1 MAFTLPALP
10 YDYEALEP
18 TIDAETMRLHHTKH
32 HQAYVDKLNEAVS
45 EDPSLEGRS
54 LEEILGRISSL
65 PNKVRNNGGG
75 HWNHSFF
82 WESMKPGGS
91 PPVGQFAAV
100 IEEAFGSLD
109 ALKKKFGEAGLAQ
122 FGSGWVWLVAD
133 REGQLSIAT
142 TPNQDNPLM
151 DDAAV
156 KGTPI
161 LGNDL
166 WEHAYYLKYNN
177 RRADYLSA
185 WWDVVDWEKV
195 AERLERVGQTRS
207 PSSPEAQLFRR

>member
-10 YDYEALEP
+10 YAYEALDP

-32 HQAYVDKLNEAVS
+32 HQAYVDKLNEGVT
-45 EDPSLEGRS
+45 EDPSLAGKS
-54 LEEILGRISSL
+54 LEEILAAISSQ
-65 PNKVRNNGGG
+65 PKKVRNNGGG

-82 WESMKPGGS
+82 WETMKPGGS
-91 PPVGQFAAV
+91 KPVGRLAQV
-100 IEEAFGSLD
+100 IDDEFGSLD
-109 ALKKKFGEAGLAQ
+109 ELKKKLNEAGVGQ

-133 REGQLSIAT
+133 GGGRLVIAA

-151 DDAAV
+151 DDAPV

-161 LGNDL
+161 LGNDV

-177 RRADYLSA
+177 RRADYLNA

-195 AERLERVGQTRS
+195 AERFEGVSQGTVAEL
-207 PSSPEAQLFRR
+207 A

>member
-1 MAFTLPALP
+1 MAFTLPELP
-10 YDYEALEP
+10 YACDALEP

-32 HQAYVDKLNEAVS
+32 HQAYVDKLNEGVS
-45 EDPSLEGRS
+45 EDPSLEGQS
-54 LEEILGRISSL
+54 LEEILRRISSL
-65 PNKVRNNGGG
+65 PKKVRNNGGG

-82 WESMKPGGS
+82 WETMKPGGS
-91 PPVGQFAAV
+91 PPVGRLAVV
-100 IEEAFGSLD
+100 IEDAFGSLD
-109 ALKKKFGEAGLAQ
+109 AFKKQFGEAGVGQ
-122 FGSGWVWLVAD
+122 FGSGWVWLLAD

-177 RRADYLSA
+177 RRADYLNA

-195 AERLERVGQTRS
+195 AERYEGASQSAAAEV
-207 PSSPEAQLFRR
+207 A

>member
-1 MAFTLPALP
+1 MAFTLPELP
-10 YDYEALEP
+10 YACDALEP

-32 HQAYVDKLNEAVS
+32 HQAYVDKLNEGVS
-45 EDPSLEGRS
+45 EDPSLEGQS
-54 LEEILGRISSL
+54 LEEILRRISSL
-65 PNKVRNNGGG
+65 PKKVRNNGGG

-82 WESMKPGGS
+82 WETMKPGGS
-91 PPVGQFAAV
+91 PPVGRLAVV
-100 IEEAFGSLD
+100 IEDAFGSLD
-109 ALKKKFGEAGLAQ
+109 AFKKQFGEAGVGQ
-122 FGSGWVWLVAD
+122 FGSGWVWLLAD

-177 RRADYLSA
+177 RRADYLNA

-195 AERLERVGQTRS
+195 AERYEGASKSAVA
-207 PSSPEAQLFRR
+207 EVA